1 MKKVI
6 LAVVLIGIVVVIGAP
21 FANGLIMERVVKH
34 ACADINKLYA
44 DTGQGLSIEIADYK
58 RGYGSSRIKWKIVMG
73 KLQKIYG
80 IEEIVVVDEAKH
92 GYTGVISKSS
102 LDENEWFKKF
112 VDEKLNGKNP
122 VAITTRY
129 NLLGNI
135 ESTLVLD
142 AFSLQDGDH
151 VTEIK
156 PGRMVFACTR
166 GLKSFT
172 SQATWGGLAVA
183 DQFNLD
189 GVSFISDARMIS
201 SYIWDG
207 RGSFKVEHAKA
218 TADDA
223 NIDVANLKCD
233 FAMGFDDP
241 GNTVSLDANYSA
253 DHFDTGEKRIENAAV
268 RIGINKM
275 DARGYENFMKV
286 YTQIVN
292 ATMDTM
298 EQTQDDPQ
306 RMQAAMQRQMQS
318 NSLQFVAA
326 LEKILKEG
334 LEIKISDLKA
344 TLPEGQIM
352 GHINLGLKKDMTMA
366 QFIPILGQPS
376 LALDIF
382 SLHSDMRLPASLAGD
397 GSKLFTP
404 LYPGMQT
411 SLFLRQGDSMVHNAE
426 TRDGKLY
433 LNGQEVFL
441 DARPSV

>member
-6 LAVVLIGIVVVIGAP
+6 LAVLLIGILVIIGAP
-21 FANGLIMERVVKH
+21 FANGLIMERV
-34 ACADINKLYA
+34 ARRASADINKLYA
-44 DTGQGLSIEIADYK
+44 DTGQGLSIEIIDYN
-58 RGYGSSRIKWKIVMG
+58 RGYGSSRIRWKIAMG
-73 KLQKIYG
+73 RLQKIYG

-102 LDENEWFKKF
+102 LDENKWFKKL

-122 VAITTRY
+122 LAITTRY
-129 NLLGNI
+129 NLLGRM
-135 ESTLVLD
+135 ESTLALD
-142 AFSLQDGDH
+142 AFSVQDGDH
-151 VTEIK
+151 VMEIK
-156 PGRMVFACTR
+156 PGRMVLTCTK
-166 GLKSFT
+166 GLKSFA
-172 SQATWGGLAVA
+172 SQGTWDGLAVA
-183 DQFNLD
+183 DQFHID
-189 GVSFISDARMIS
+189 GISFISDAQMIS
-201 SYIWDG
+201 AYIWDG
-207 RGSFKVEHAKA
+207 SGSFKVEHAKA

-233 FAMGFDDP
+233 IAMDFDAASK
-241 GNTVSLDANYSA
+241 TVSLGAKYSA
-253 DHFDTGEKRIENAAV
+253 DHFDTGDKRIENAAV
-268 RIGINKM
+268 RIGVNKM
-275 DARGYENFMKV
+275 DARGYENLVKV

-318 NSLQFVAA
+318 SSLQFVAA

-344 TLPEGQIM
+344 TLPEGQIL
-352 GHINLGLKKDMTMA
+352 GHMALGLKKDMTMA
-366 QFIPILGQPS
+366 QFIPILSQPS

-382 SLHSDMRLPASLAGD
+382 SLQSDMRLPASLAGD
-397 GSKLFTP
+397 GSRLFTP

-411 SLFLRQGDSMVHNAE
+411 GLFERQDDSMVHKAE

-433 LNGQEVFL
+433 LNGQEVYL
-441 DARPSV
+441 NPRPSA

>member
-6 LAVVLIGIVVVIGAP
+6 LAVLLIGIVVIIGAP

-34 ACADINKLYA
+34 ASSDINKLYA
-44 DTGQGLSIEIADYK
+44 DTGQGLSIEIIDYN

-80 IEEIVVVDEAKH
+80 IDEIVVVEEAKH

-102 LDENEWFKKF
+102 LDENKWFKKLI
-112 VDEKLNGKNP
+112 DEELNGKNP

-135 ESTLVLD
+135 ESTCVLD
-142 AFSLQDGDH
+142 AFTVQDGDH
-151 VTEIK
+151 VMKIK
-156 PGRMVFACTR
+156 PARMVFTCTK
-166 GLKSFT
+166 GLKSFA
-172 SQATWGGLAVA
+172 SQGNWDGMAIA
-183 DQFNLD
+183 DQFD
-189 GVSFISDARMIS
+189 IDSFSFKSDAKRIS

-207 RGSFKVEHAKA
+207 KGSFKVQHAKA

-233 FAMGFDDP
+233 FTMGFDEP
-241 GNTVSLDANYSA
+241 GNTVSLGVNYST
-253 DHFDTGEKRIENAAV
+253 DHFDTGDKRIENAAIH
-268 RIGINKM
+268 IGINKM

-292 ATMDTM
+292 DTMDAM
-298 EQTQDDPQ
+298 EQTQNDPQ
-306 RMQAAMQRQMQS
+306 EMQAAMQRQMQS

-326 LEKILKEG
+326 FEKILKEG
-334 LEIKISDLKA
+334 FEINISDLKA
-344 TLPEGQIM
+344 TLPEGQIV
-352 GHINLGLKKDMTMA
+352 GHFALGLKKDMTMA
-366 QFIPILGQPS
+366 QFIPILSQPS

-411 SLFLRQGDSMVHNAE
+411 GLFEREGESMVHKAK

-441 DARPSV
+441 DPRPAV

>member
-6 LAVVLIGIVVVIGAP
+6 LAVLLIGIVVIIGAP
-21 FANGLIMERVVKH
+21 FANGLIMERVVRK
-34 ACADINKLYA
+34 ACADINKVYA
-44 DTGQGLSIEIADYK
+44 DTGQGLSIEIIDYK
-58 RGYGSSRIKWKIVMG
+58 RGYGSSRIKWKIAMG
-73 KLQKIYG
+73 RLQKIYG
-80 IEEIVVVDEAKH
+80 IEEIVVVEDAKH
-92 GYTGVISKSS
+92 GYTGVISKSRF
-102 LDENEWFKKF
+102 DENEWYKKLI
-112 VDEKLNGKNP
+112 DEKLNGKNP
-122 VAITTRY
+122 VAVTTRY
-129 NLLGNI
+129 SLLGNI

-142 AFSLQDGDH
+142 AFSVQDGDH
-151 VTEIK
+151 AMEIK
-156 PGRMVFACTR
+156 PGRMVFTCTK
-166 GLKSFT
+166 GLKSFA
-172 SQATWGGLAVA
+172 SQGTWDGLAVA
-183 DQFNLD
+183 DQFNID
-189 GVSFISDARMIS
+189 GISFISNAKMIS
-201 SYIWDG
+201 SSIWDG
-207 RGSFKVEHAKA
+207 SGSFKVDHAKA

-233 FAMGFDDP
+233 FTMDFEQA
-241 GNTVSLDANYSA
+241 GNTVSLGANYSA
-253 DHFDTGEKRIENAAV
+253 DHFDTGDKRIENAAV
-268 RIGINKM
+268 RIGVNKM
-275 DARGYENFMKV
+275 DARGYENLVKV
-286 YTQIVN
+286 YAQIMN

-298 EQTQDDPQ
+298 EQTQNDPQ

-352 GHINLGLKKDMTMA
+352 GHMALGLKKDMTMA
-366 QFIPILGQPS
+366 QFIPILSQPS

-382 SLHSDMRLPASLAGD
+382 SLQSDMRLPASLAGD

-411 SLFLRQGDSMVHNAE
+411 GLFERQGDSMVHKAE

-441 DARPSV
+441 DPRPAV

>member
-6 LAVVLIGIVVVIGAP
+6 LAVLLIGIVVIIGAP
-21 FANGLIMERVVKH
+21 FANGLIMERVARH

-44 DTGQGLSIEIADYK
+44 DTGQGLSVEIIDYK
-58 RGYGSSRIKWKIVMG
+58 RGYGSSTIKWKIAMG
-73 KLQKIYG
+73 RLQKIYG
-80 IEEIVVVDEAKH
+80 IEDIVVVDEAKH

-102 LDENEWFKKF
+102 FDENKGFKKF

-122 VAITTRY
+122 LAVTTRY
-129 NLLGNI
+129 NLLGHI

-142 AFSLQDGDH
+142 AFSLQDGDR
-151 VTEIK
+151 VMEVK
-156 PGRMVFACTR
+156 PARMVLTCTK
-166 GLKSFT
+166 GLKSFA
-172 SQATWGGLAVA
+172 SQGTWDGMAVA
-183 DQFNLD
+183 DQFNMD
-189 GVSFISDARMIS
+189 GISFISDARMIS

-207 RGSFKVEHAKA
+207 KGSFKVQHAKA
-218 TADDA
+218 KADNA

-233 FAMGFDDP
+233 FTMGFDEA
-241 GNTVSLDANYSA
+241 GKTVSVGANYSA
-253 DHFDTGEKRIENAAV
+253 DHFDTGDKRIENAAV

-286 YTQIVN
+286 YAQIMN

-306 RMQAAMQRQMQS
+306 RMRAAMQRQMQS

-326 LEKILKEG
+326 FEKILRQG

-344 TLPEGQIM
+344 TLPEGQIT
-352 GHINLGLKKDMTMA
+352 GHIALGLKKDMTMA
-366 QFIPILGQPS
+366 QFIPMLSQPS

-382 SLHSDMRLPASLAGD
+382 SLHSDMRMPASLAGD
-397 GSKLFTP
+397 GAKLFTP
-404 LYPGMQT
+404 LFPGMQT
-411 SLFLRQGDSMVHNAE
+411 GLFEREGDSMVHKAE

-441 DARPSV
+441 EPRPAV